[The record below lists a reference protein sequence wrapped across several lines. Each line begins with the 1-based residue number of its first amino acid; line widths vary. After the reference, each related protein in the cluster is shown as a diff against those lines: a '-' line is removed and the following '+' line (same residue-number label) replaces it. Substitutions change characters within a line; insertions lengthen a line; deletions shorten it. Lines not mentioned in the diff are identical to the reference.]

1 MTANS
6 ENWKDYPYLVEWV
19 DLAES
24 EEFEKEI
31 IDVRNSQDPLF

>member
-1 MTANS
+1 MESKTRRDL
-6 ENWKDYPYLVEWV
+6 WP
-19 DLAES
+19 LAES